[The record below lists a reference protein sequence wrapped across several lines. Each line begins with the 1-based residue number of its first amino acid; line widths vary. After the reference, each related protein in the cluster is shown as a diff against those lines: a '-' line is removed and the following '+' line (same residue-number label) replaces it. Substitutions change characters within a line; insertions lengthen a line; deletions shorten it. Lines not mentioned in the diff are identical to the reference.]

1 MDNVIFSSW
10 NGKIVDNR
18 KGKTSK
24 APKRAD
30 ITLPKLP
37 EEEKPL
43 ALMGWNGLVVMNP
56 EADIVSLT
64 LRYLKEIR
72 KLSCGECSVCMI
84 GIDRLLDIIGEMAK
98 GEGSKADIAEMKAI
112 IKQVCVNSKCG
123 FGQSALFPVLDSI
136 KFYKSDFLA
145 LIKGEKKLEDKDY
158 SCTVT
163 APCMEACPARLD
175 IPGYIE
181 LIKNNKFK
189 DILTL
194 ASRLNKK
201 IIENDSEIT
210 EFIEVAERRNGQ
222 REPVPSVAKAARKE

>member
-10 NGKIVDNR
+10 NGKMVDNR

-189 DILTL
+189 ESLDLICENCILPGVVGRVCTHPCEDACVRKDID
-194 ASRLNKK
+194 
-201 IIENDSEIT
+201 E
-210 EFIEVAERRNGQ
+210 
-222 REPVPSVAKAARKE
+222 